1 MLVDDESRAVSLS
14 GHDPRKNVI
23 ERVGAVCMGT
33 TEALGYDA
41 TLLIRSIA
49 ALTGVFR
56 KAGEIFRQMYI
67 CGVLSF
73 PVVVLVAI
81 FAGAVLALQG
91 GLTLQAYGAENKI
104 GAIVA
109 ASMCREMGPI
119 MTALIL
125 AGRVGS
131 AMAAELG
138 TMRASEEIDAL
149 EAMSID
155 PVRFLV
161 MPRLVAMAIMAP
173 VLTVFADV
181 IGILGGAIVG
191 ATQIGVSTTAY
202 LDEARNMLVPL
213 DLNTGLIKAVVFGI
227 VITIV
232 GCSRGLR
239 AQSSAEGVGKA
250 TKDSVVASFILIIIL
265 NYVITSIAQPMYPH

>member
-1 MLVDDESRAVSLS
+1 VDDESRTTAWSSRGL
-14 GHDPRKNVI
+14 RKNPI
-23 ERVGAVCMGT
+23 ERVGAACLGT
-33 TEALGYDA
+33 TEALGADA
-41 TLLIRSIA
+41 ILFVRSTA
-49 ALTGVFR
+49 ALAGVFR
-56 KAGEIFRQMYI
+56 KTGEIVRQMYI

-73 PVVVLVAI
+73 PVVVLVAL

-91 GLTLQAYGAENKI
+91 GLTLQAYGAESKI

-161 MPRLVAMAIMAP
+161 MPRLAAMAIMAP
-173 VLTVFADV
+173 VLTVFSNL
-181 IGILGGAIVG
+181 IGIIGGAIVG
-191 ATQIGVSTTAY
+191 ATQVGVSATAY
-202 LDEARNMLVPL
+202 FDEARNALILL
-213 DLNTGLIKAVVFGI
+213 DINSGLIKAFVFGI

-239 AQSSAEGVGKA
+239 AESSAEGVGKA
-250 TKDSVVASFILIIIL
+250 TKDSVVASFILIIVL
-265 NYVITSIAQPMYPH
+265 NYLITSIVQPLYPH